1 MDELD
6 RKLLEVLQRGLPLEA
21 DPYEALGRAA
31 GVDGDT
37 AFARVMALLADG
49 TIRRLG
55 ASWDSRR
62 LGFAPTLV
70 ALRLPAARVAEV
82 AALVNRYAEV
92 THNYERRGRWNLWF
106 TLIARSKERQQEILE
121 ELRRDAGLD
130 EADVM
135 NVPVERMLKI
145 EVTFPTP

>member
-6 RKLLEVLQRGLPLEA
+6 RQLLDALQRGLPLEA
-21 DPYEALGRAA
+21 DPYAALGREV

-37 AFARVMALLADG
+37 AFARVMALLDDG

-70 ALRLPAARVAEV
+70 AVRLPAERVAEV
-82 AALVNRYAEV
+82 AALINRYAEV

-106 TLIARSKERQQEILE
+106 TLIARSESRQREILD
-121 ELRRDAGLD
+121 ELRRDAGLSEGD
-130 EADVM
+130 LM

-145 EVTFPTP
+145 EVTFPTK